1 MASQCR
7 LMLDQLQVMVHKDFK
22 LKYNSTALGFL
33 WSVLTPTA
41 QSLVYYFVFKV
52 VMRFQVE
59 NYLLYLLSG
68 IFLWQF
74 FCNTIMMSGGVFA
87 SNAGL
92 MKKTAFNRLLLP
104 VTTLLVES
112 IHFLLTIPILVIVM
126 ICSGILPT
134 WSLLT
139 LPLVLFNL
147 WLFTFG
153 LSLLYASYNI
163 YLRDLERIV
172 TILLQIWMF
181 LSPVF
186 IPLNTVPE
194 KYQFLFRCNPM
205 TSLLSSWRAIFFD
218 PAWRGMDLLISF
230 GFGTVM
236 LLIGL
241 LAYRKREPGFAE
253 MM

>member
-1 MASQCR
+1 MF
-7 LMLDQLQVMVHKDFK
+7 DQLMVMVDKDFK

-33 WSVLTPTA
+33 WSVITPVA

-52 VMRFQVE
+52 VMRFSTP

-74 FCNTIMMSGGVFA
+74 FCNCITMSGGVFL

-92 MKKTAFNRLLLP
+92 MKKTSFNRLLLP
-104 VTTLLVES
+104 FTTLIVES
-112 IHFLLTIPILVIVM
+112 VHFLLTIPILVVIM
-126 ICSGILPT
+126 LCNDIMPT

-139 LPLVLFNL
+139 LPVVLFNL
-147 WLFTFG
+147 ALFTFG
-153 LSLLYASYNI
+153 LSLLYGAFNI
-163 YLRDLERIV
+163 YFRDLERIV
-172 TILLQIWMF
+172 SIILQMWMF

-186 IPLNTVPE
+186 IPLDNVPE
-194 KYQFLFRCNPM
+194 KYRFLFLSNPM
-205 TSLLSSWRAIFFD
+205 TSLLASWRSMFYA
-218 PAWRGMDLLISF
+218 PAWDWKSLLISF
-230 GFGTVM
+230 GVGVVM

-241 LAYRKREPGFAE
+241 FAYRKREPGFAE